1 MGGGPPAVG
10 AGVGAYRT
18 CFFGLPTDNALRW
31 YAGRAAA
38 FTSLTMCAS
47 RTRPTN
53 LNEAGRGKSSP
64 AGFNPGSL
72 AYYLDWAPKTTAF
85 EDVVEAWHH
94 NQDPTDLWGE
104 P

>member
-1 MGGGPPAVG
+1 MP
-10 AGVGAYRT
+10 
-18 CFFGLPTDNALRW
+18 
-31 YAGRAAA
+31 
-38 FTSLTMCAS
+38 AS

-72 AYYLDWAPKTTAF
+72 AYYLDWAPKTAAF

-94 NQDPTDLWGE
+94 NDDPADLWGQ